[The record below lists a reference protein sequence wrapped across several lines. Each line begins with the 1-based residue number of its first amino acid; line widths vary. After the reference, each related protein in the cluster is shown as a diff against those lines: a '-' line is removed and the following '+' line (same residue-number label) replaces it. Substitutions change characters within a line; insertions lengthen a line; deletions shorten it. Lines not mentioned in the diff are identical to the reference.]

1 MHNNAQAFL
10 LFFYIVFPIN
20 FKHLFQFRTECVNV
34 GNRLL
39 FSDEPTFFYTQ
50 KLFAVLLLLFL
61 NSFSAQ
67 SFCHECVK
75 IDVIVSVFAICVP
88 GVHGDEKSGGNL
100 SPPQI

>member
-1 MHNNAQAFL
+1 MHNNVQAFF
-10 LFFYIVFPIN
+10 LFFIVFPIN

-61 NSFSAQ
+61 YTDL
-67 SFCHECVK
+67 
-75 IDVIVSVFAICVP
+75 I
-88 GVHGDEKSGGNL
+88 KSRFVEIIITDNAR
-100 SPPQI
+100 